1 MASAGGDLPAGS
13 ELERYQP
20 YVELLA
26 RLQIDSR
33 LRGLLD
39 PSDLVQQTL
48 LKAHQKWNQVRGT
61 TDDQRAAWIRA
72 ILANEIADA
81 VRKCLRRNED
91 RRRSFEQSLNEMS
104 GRLDA
109 WLSSDMTTPSGKVMR
124 QEQFIAVAEALARL
138 PEDQRLVIELHHL
151 QDRTLPEISRE
162 MNRTTAAVAGLL
174 RRGLK
179 TLRER
184 LSEES

>member
-1 MASAGGDLPAGS
+1 MASTGDDPRAGP

-20 YVELLA
+20 YLELLA

-61 TDDQRAAWIRA
+61 TDGQRAAWLRA
-72 ILANEIADA
+72 ILANEVADA
-81 VRKCLRRNED
+81 LRKCLRRNED
-91 RRRSFEQSLNEMS
+91 RRQSLEQSLNETSM
-104 GRLDA
+104 RLDA
-109 WLSSDMTTPSGKVMR
+109 WLKSDMTSASGKVMR
-124 QEQFIAVAEALARL
+124 AERFITLAEALARL
-138 PEDQRLVIELHHL
+138 PQDQRLVIELHHL

-162 MNRTTAAVAGLL
+162 MNRTPAAVAGLL

-184 LSEES
+184 LAEES